1 MSLLSLS
8 LSTAMIVNQ
17 CRGERGGEDLK
28 AIRMCSQSE

>member
-1 MSLLSLS
+1 MSLLS

-28 AIRMCSQSE
+28 AIRMCSQ